1 MNEILFLFNSAFQMQ
16 NVLLDII
23 QNYYYYYFYVLETK
37 IKTFSWK
44 TSCRLNSSKMGE
56 YKTQSSNKN
65 EIIINVLPYCH
76 LLLHHGHVQIS
87 RIKNLNS
94 IIMGLSSLPFRYD
107 TIYTLFIINTR
118 IFIIFHPL
126 NIFRQSGGLKNT
138 FIIQRCTFNLYGN
151 ITSGIWAGHT

>member
-1 MNEILFLFNSAFQMQ
+1 
-16 NVLLDII
+16 
-23 QNYYYYYFYVLETK
+23 
-37 IKTFSWK
+37 
-44 TSCRLNSSKMGE
+44 MGE

-94 IIMGLSSLPFRYD
+94 IIMGLSSRIPFRYCF
-107 TIYTLFIINTR
+107 YTMFIINTL

-126 NIFRQSGGLKNT
+126 NIIRQSREPENT
-138 FIIQRCTFNLYGN
+138 FIIRRCTFNLYGN
-151 ITSGIWAGHT
+151 ITFGIWATQMFSNTIFLIFFHEISFCSVESDHIV